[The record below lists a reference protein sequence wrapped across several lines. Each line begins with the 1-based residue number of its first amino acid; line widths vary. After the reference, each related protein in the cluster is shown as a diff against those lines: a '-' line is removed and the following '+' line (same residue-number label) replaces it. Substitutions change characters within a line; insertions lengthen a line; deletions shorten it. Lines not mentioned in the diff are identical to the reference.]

1 MTTIHQFLKIKGHHF
16 HSVGPGETV
25 YAAIKFMA
33 EKDIGSLL
41 VMDGGMLKGILTERN
56 YAREVVLKGR
66 TSPQTLVQEIMQLEV
81 SCIEPSASV
90 EAALEVMTVE
100 RVRHLPVV
108 DGGRVVGIISIG
120 DLVKSLIDAQ
130 RFAIDQLE
138 GYIHGEV
145 RIH

>member
-1 MTTIHQFLKIKGHHF
+1 
-16 HSVGPGETV
+16 
-25 YAAIKFMA
+25 
-33 EKDIGSLL
+33 
-41 VMDGGMLKGILTERN
+41 MLKGILTERN

-90 EAALEVMTVE
+90 EAALEVMTME

-120 DLVKSLIDAQ
+120 DLVESLIDAQ

>member
-1 MTTIHQFLKIKGHHF
+1 
-16 HSVGPGETV
+16 
-25 YAAIKFMA
+25 
-33 EKDIGSLL
+33 
-41 VMDGGMLKGILTERN
+41 MLKGILTERN